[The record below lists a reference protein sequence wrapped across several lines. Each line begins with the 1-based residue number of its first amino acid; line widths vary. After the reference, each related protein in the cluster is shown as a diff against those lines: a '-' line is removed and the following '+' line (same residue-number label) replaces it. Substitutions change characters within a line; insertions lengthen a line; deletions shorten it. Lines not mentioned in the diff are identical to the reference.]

1 LTPPPVTPWND
12 GPLEREY
19 SPATLTWVPVREP
32 APSAWTAWGRHVALF
47 ALTAAS
53 VVLAYPESGD
63 VTRASPG
70 AYVGGLKLA
79 AALLSILFAHEMGH
93 YLACRYHGVDAT
105 LPFFLP
111 SPWIPAFGLAL
122 PWMPL
127 SFVGTFG
134 AVIRIRSPFPNRR
147 ALFDIGI
154 AGPIAGFV
162 VCMPMLVLGVLAT
175 RFVPSSPGATRMGLS
190 LGEPLL
196 FQWAFTA
203 LKGPVPPGMTAFLG
217 PVGLAAWFGLLV
229 TALNLIPI
237 GQLDGGHVTYALF
250 GNRAVALSRLVWW
263 ASVAMIVFIGPQW
276 ILWSGLVRLLGIRH
290 PRTLDDD
297 QPVGMGRVLVGVLGL
312 AILVVSFLPNPF
324 FLTWKDFLEAIRGV
338 LGLAA

>member
-1 LTPPPVTPWND
+1 M
-12 GPLEREY
+12 
-19 SPATLTWVPVREP
+19 TWVPAPRPP
-32 APSAWTAWGRHVALF
+32 ASAWTDWGRHLVLF

-53 VVLAYPESGD
+53 VVLAYSD
-63 VTRASPG
+63 PG
-70 AYVGGLKLA
+70 EVITGAPRAYVGGLKLA

-111 SPWIPAFGLAL
+111 SPWIPALGLAM

-154 AGPIAGFV
+154 AGPLAGFV
-162 VCMPMLVLGVLAT
+162 VCLPVLVFGILETHL
-175 RFVPSSPGATRMGLS
+175 VPSAPQSSQGSLS

-196 FQWAFTA
+196 FQWAYSL
-203 LKGPVPPGMTAFLG
+203 LKGAVPTGMTVTIG

-237 GQLDGGHVTYALF
+237 GQLDGGHVTYAIF
-250 GNRAVALSRLVWW
+250 GRRALALSQLVWW
-263 ASVAMIVFIGPQW
+263 GSVAMIVLIGPQW
-276 ILWSGLVRLLGIRH
+276 ILWSALVRLLGISH
-290 PRTLDDD
+290 PHTLDDD
-297 QPVGMGRVLVGVLGL
+297 QPVGPGRVLVGVLGL

-324 FLTWKDFLEAIRGV
+324 FLTWKDFFEAVRGL
-338 LGLAA
+338 LGLGA